1 MRTKRTS
8 TPIRIDNR
16 ILEELRQVV
25 AEKDLRVVS
34 FYGNS
39 KQLRE
44 LMESDNYPV
53 MAEVMTK
60 RGLLESVLCGAIDYI
75 RECEDLPRATFAEFD
90 KNDYGSNNCRWGG
103 DKWHE
108 QSQRECQR
116 SKMAYENN
124 WYRNPETPKVERF
137 TVDGTLNPE
146 VHSSETETPKE
157 DSQ

>member
-25 AEKDLRVVS
+25 AEKDFRVFS

-39 KQLRE
+39 KQIRE
-44 LMESDNYPV
+44 QMESDNHPV

-75 RECEDLPRATFAEFD
+75 RDFGNAPRGTIPEFD
-90 KNDYGSNNCRWGG
+90 ENNWGG
-103 DKWHE
+103 DKWRDWIG
-108 QSQRECQR
+108 REHLR
-116 SKMAYENN
+116 YKMAYENN
-124 WYRNPETPKVERF
+124 WYRNIET
-137 TVDGTLNPE
+137 L
-146 VHSSETETPKE
+146 KE